1 MDVLLFTRRDTRSD
15 LSIITCF
22 WHQEDITHF
31 CLPYSN
37 KIQHLWIDK
46 CVSVGVVESEPC
58 TRYPG
63 GISPIY
69 VPGNRYR
76 LWSLMRIPQ
85 WPSNLLQSLFA
96 VIQETPENT
105 FLDNSLWWESLCGN
119 PGFQRRN
126 FVGGN
131 TGWNH
136 PPWPGKIVATC
147 MSYLTAGGPGN
158 KCGTNKI
165 SPARRIQERSKGERR
180 CQSIC
185 PTNLSESSLLEIILT
200 EQCMHHQEWPW
211 ISMSGQIQP
220 RN

>member
-85 WPSNLLQSLFA
+85 WPSNLLRSLFA

-147 MSYLTAGGPGN
+147 N
-158 KCGTNKI
+158 
-165 SPARRIQERSKGERR
+165 
-180 CQSIC
+180 
-185 PTNLSESSLLEIILT
+185 
-200 EQCMHHQEWPW
+200 
-211 ISMSGQIQP
+211 
-220 RN
+220 